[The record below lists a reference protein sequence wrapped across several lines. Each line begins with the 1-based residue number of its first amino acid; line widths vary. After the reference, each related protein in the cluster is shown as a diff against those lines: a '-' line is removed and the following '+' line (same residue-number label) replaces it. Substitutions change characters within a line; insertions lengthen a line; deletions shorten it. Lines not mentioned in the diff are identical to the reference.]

1 MMQQMRNQMALA
13 ARLAAGEKAET
24 RAGIVRSYD
33 PDQAAAKVE
42 FMDRSNPGD
51 STDPYLS
58 GWLPVTSPWVGN
70 GWGLDAPPSPGDQV
84 EVKFFDGDI
93 ENGYVGGRLY
103 SDQDRPPGA
112 PSKEFWVVHE
122 SGSCLKFK
130 NDGSVEV
137 VASTTAKYTA
147 TLHHFT
153 GPVQMDDTLHVTDT
167 ITGQGGMA
175 VSGDAGSGKSLEI
188 TGDTNFIGSVTA
200 NGKHID
206 NTHVHSNGNGGANTG
221 TPVS

>member
-1 MMQQMRNQMALA
+1 MMQHFRNQMALS

-42 FMDRSNPGD
+42 FLDRSNPDD
-51 STDPYLS
+51 SSGQYLS

-103 SDQDRPPGA
+103 SDADRPPGA
-112 PSKEFWVVHE
+112 PSGEFWVVHE

-147 TLHHFT
+147 ALHHFT
-153 GPVQMDDTLHVTDT
+153 GPVQMDDTLLVEDT
-167 ITGQGGMA
+167 ITGMGGMA
-175 VSGDAGSGKSLEI
+175 VSGDNGGGKSMTINGDFETEGTFTNNGHDVGSSHRHLNSGGSGL
-188 TGDTNFIGSVTA
+188 
-200 NGKHID
+200 
-206 NTHVHSNGNGGANTG
+206 GGV
-221 TPVS
+221 PQ